1 MVRRLH
7 FVTYSL
13 VALSFVSLSSCGP
26 DYSPNTYS
34 GDAMQQA
41 NKVEP
46 GIVVGFRQ
54 VAISADGTVGA
65 VTGGAAGGI
74 LGAQYD
80 ANHLTSELG
89 ALGGGVVGGV
99 VGTTIQH
106 VVGKTT
112 GWEYIVREPKG
123 DLLSVTQEEPTP
135 IPIGQKVLVIT
146 GKQARIVPDYSVE
159 LSPPP
164 ATSPDKDKTAQKPI
178 PPAASPPTSAASQ
191 PGVTPASETT
201 TPSATPGPILP
212 AIATT
217 SATPVASAAT
227 ASTMRGADPA
237 DGPPAPQSE
246 PEKTAPPASITPDP
260 PAPSGDNGNAP
271 APNAPPP

>member
-1 MVRRLH
+1 MLR
-7 FVTYSL
+7 FVTSGFAAF
-13 VALSFVSLSSCGP
+13 VFATLSGCAP

-46 GIVVGFRQ
+46 GIVIGFRQ

-80 ANHLTSELG
+80 ATHLTSALS
-89 ALGGGVVGGV
+89 ALGGTVVGGV
-99 VGTTIQH
+99 VGSTVQH

-146 GKQARIVPDYSVE
+146 GKQARIVADYSVE
-159 LSPPP
+159 LPSPAAALDIDKAKPAQKETLPSAPPP
-164 ATSPDKDKTAQKPI
+164 VAAAAQPI
-178 PPAASPPTSAASQ
+178 PTPTKETATPAVDGAMIPVAATTSSPLAPTSADAPTAS
-191 PGVTPASETT
+191 ASE
-201 TPSATPGPILP
+201 PDKAVSPDPAAPVSPAAAGHDGNAATPK
-212 AIATT
+212 
-217 SATPVASAAT
+217 TP
-227 ASTMRGADPA
+227 
-237 DGPPAPQSE
+237 
-246 PEKTAPPASITPDP
+246 
-260 PAPSGDNGNAP
+260 PS
-271 APNAPPP
+271 